1 MKSNLRT
8 GRGDSRYPYRGT
20 VDIIADG
27 LSLSDTDGDVAVVEA
42 KGMSSWLLGAL
53 E

>member
-20 VDIIADG
+20 VDVIADG
-27 LSLSDTDGDVAVVEA
+27 LSLSATDGEVAVAEA
-42 KGMSSWLLGAL
+42 KGMSSWLLEAR